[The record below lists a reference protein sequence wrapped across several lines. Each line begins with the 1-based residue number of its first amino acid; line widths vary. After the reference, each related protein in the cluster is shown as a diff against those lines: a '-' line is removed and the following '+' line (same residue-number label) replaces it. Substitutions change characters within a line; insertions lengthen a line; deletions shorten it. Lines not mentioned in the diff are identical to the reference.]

1 MNETSKEKGAFAEK
15 IARMFAEEHGY
26 EFVQANYFGKSGE
39 IDLIL
44 RDGECLVFVEV
55 KSKWSDSFG
64 TAEFAVNKGKLM
76 KMKKTAQEF
85 LYKTKTTAKEF
96 RFDMMA
102 LNWNNGVPEIVHYKN
117 VLQ

>member
-1 MNETSKEKGAFAEK
+1 VEETSKQKGALAES
-15 IARMFAEEHGY
+15 IARQFAEENGY
-26 EFVQANYFGKSGE
+26 IFVQANYFGKSGE

-55 KSKWSDSFG
+55 KSRWSASFG
-64 TAEFAVNKGKLM
+64 AAEFAVNKQKLI

-85 LYKTKTTAKEF
+85 LYKTKTKAKEY

-102 LNWNNGVPEIVHYKN
+102 LNWKDGVPEIVHYKN
-117 VLQ
+117 VLF